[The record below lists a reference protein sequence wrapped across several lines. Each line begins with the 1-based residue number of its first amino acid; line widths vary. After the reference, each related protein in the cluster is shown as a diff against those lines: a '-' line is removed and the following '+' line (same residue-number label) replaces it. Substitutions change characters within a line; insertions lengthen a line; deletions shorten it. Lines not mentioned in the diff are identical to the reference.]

1 MTDESTP
8 PPTQFTAQ
16 APAMPKTPGV
26 AVTSLVLGILSYV
39 CIGPFASIPAVIC
52 GHVAM
57 GKIKQAN
64 GMLGGHGMALA
75 GIILGYVNIAIS
87 LILIPLYLA
96 IALPSYSRAR
106 DAAMTNA
113 CINNLRIID
122 SAKDQWAIENSR
134 RTGEVPQAHQLL
146 EYFRFGEFP
155 SAPRAANIPS
165 VRWASPPPAAS
176 PDTRCPLT
184 TFRRRHLPVF
194 SPRK

>member
-155 SAPRAANIPS
+155 ECPKGGQYTIGPVGQPPTCSIPGH
-165 VRWASPPPAAS
+165 A
-176 PDTRCPLT
+176 
-184 TFRRRHLPVF
+184 LPSYHF
-194 SPRK
+194 